1 MDFETIKSRV
11 TELAQG
17 GVAKAKALAEIAKL
31 KVNNA
36 AEEDSVRKAY
46 TEIGKLYFAQRG
58 LDPDPAVAALCAKI
72 GESKER
78 IAYNEERI
86 ADIRQADHITD
97 ADIEAMATQV
107 PPEEAPAAPEAAP
120 EDTPAEK
127 PEDKAE

>member
-1 MDFETIKSRV
+1 MDFEAIKNRV

-17 GVAKAKALAEIAKL
+17 GVAKAKSLAEIAKL

-46 TEIGKLYFAQRG
+46 MEIGKLYFAQRG
-58 LDPDPAVAALCAKI
+58 MDPEPSFAALCAKI
-72 GESKER
+72 VESKER

-97 ADIEAMATQV
+97 ADMEAMATQV
-107 PPEEAPAAPEAAP
+107 PPEEAPAADAAP
-120 EDTPAEK
+120 EEA

>member
-46 TEIGKLYFAQRG
+46 MEIGKLYFAQRG
-58 LDPDPAVAALCAKI
+58 MDPEPSFAALCAKI
-72 GESKER
+72 VESKER

-97 ADIEAMATQV
+97 ADMEAMATQV
-107 PPEEAPAAPEAAP
+107 PAEEAPTAPEAAP
-120 EDTPAEK
+120 EEK